1 MFVDVLQNSYS
12 LKFCKTYKKA
22 SAQAFPFYKV
32 IGLYLYSRKDSDT
45 GVFWWN
51 LQDTLDT
58 LFTEHLQATVSVLRK
73 KNYP

>member
-22 SAQAFPFYKV
+22 SVQAFPFYKV

-51 LQDTLDT
+51 LLDT
-58 LFTEHLQATVSVLRK
+58 
-73 KNYP
+73 